1 MVLLERIHMI
11 KDRGNQVIVRSQFN
25 IHGSRGKSVKP
36 FITDY
41 VSRDSA
47 CDTSLAYASPT
58 GFVEQGDGVAFTLDN
73 TAISRAETLRIAD
86 VVEDYF
92 MEGDRAIQQMV
103 ISFSPDYLKEQG
115 IVDDDTVVLQKGD
128 YRHQYDDV
136 RLRHAVR
143 AGVQSMVD
151 LEGYRDPQMVAAIQH
166 DTLHLHVH
174 VVVYENYPEL
184 SRMKGKEER
193 GVIKPSSFN
202 QLTHDIDR
210 HLTLTKGSTVPN
222 ERKLVP
228 EKKASPKPLPALP
241 QVDMTPWLRYI
252 EIFKEMEEARK
263 EAEEKSLEEEV
274 VETQTLIDLD
284 DFMNDFYE
292 QSRRKQQQEDGKHK
306 AVTMVDKQL
315 DL

>member
-1 MVLLERIHMI
+1 MVLFRKDVMI
-11 KDRGNQVIVRSQFN
+11 KDRGSQVIVRSQFN
-25 IHGSRGKSVKP
+25 IRGSRGKSVKP

-58 GFVEQGDGVAFTLDN
+58 GLVEKGDGVAFTLDN
-73 TAISRAETLRIAD
+73 TAISREETLRIAD
-86 VVEDYF
+86 VVEGYF
-92 MEGDRAIQQMV
+92 LEGDRAIQQMV
-103 ISFSPDYLKEQG
+103 ISFSPEYLKEQG
-115 IVDDDTVVLQKGD
+115 IVDEDAVIMQKGD

-143 AGVQSMVD
+143 SGVQAMAD

-184 SRMKGKEER
+184 SRMRGKEEK

-202 QLTHDIDR
+202 QLTYDIDR
-210 HLTLTKGSTVPN
+210 HLTLTKGASVPN
-222 ERKLVP
+222 EKKLVP
-228 EKKASPKPLPALP
+228 EKRKEPSPLAPLPT
-241 QVDMTPWLRYI
+241 VDPTPWLRYI
-252 EIFKEMEEARK
+252 EIFKEMEEARQD
-263 EAEEKSLEEEV
+263 AEEKSLQEEV
-274 VETQTLIDLD
+274 EETQTLIDLD
-284 DFMNDFYE
+284 EFMNDFYE
-292 QSRRKQQQEDGKHK
+292 QAKRKTQQSG
-306 AVTMVDKQL
+306 DKKSEARSDAEHL

>member
-1 MVLLERIHMI
+1 MI
-11 KDRGNQVIVRSQFN
+11 KDRGSQVIVRSQFN

-58 GFVEQGDGVAFTLDN
+58 GLVEKGDGVAFTLDN
-73 TAISRAETLRIAD
+73 TAISREETLRIAD
-86 VVEDYF
+86 VVEGYF
-92 MEGDRAIQQMV
+92 LEGDRAIQQMV
-103 ISFSPDYLKEQG
+103 ISFSPEYLKEQG
-115 IVDDDTVVLQKGD
+115 IVDEDAVIMQKGD

-143 AGVQSMVD
+143 SGVQAMAD

-184 SRMKGKEER
+184 SRMRGKEEK

-202 QLTHDIDR
+202 QLTYDIDR
-210 HLTLTKGSTVPN
+210 HLKLTKGASVPN
-222 ERKLVP
+222 EKKLVP
-228 EKKASPKPLPALP
+228 EKRKEPSSLAPLPT
-241 QVDMTPWLRYI
+241 VDPTPWLRYI
-252 EIFKEMEEARK
+252 EIFKEMEEARQD
-263 EAEEKSLEEEV
+263 AEEKSLQEEV
-274 VETQTLIDLD
+274 EETQTLIDLD
-284 DFMNDFYE
+284 EFMNDFYE
-292 QSRRKQQQEDGKHK
+292 QAKRKTQQGGDKNPDTKPDTKH
-306 AVTMVDKQL
+306 L